1 MLTQTPLWPE
11 PPAPPT
17 SPRPRRG
24 TRASERRRK
33 RWTIGIVA
41 AVTSLVVAAGSAYA
55 FDVFE
60 PEATNPPSA
69 VAGAQAAIAESV
81 SLQTALTTDLD
92 DARAVLKSPD
102 GKAAD
107 KSTRSALNTAI
118 EDAER
123 AVTSLKS
130 VTTSPSGTEAEAT
143 ALLKASAA
151 LDVDVPAV
159 TAALREATAAV
170 AASGRQAR
178 LARAVSGL
186 ETARDALKTAMVD
199 GEQVHAESTADAAG
213 RDALRAALDD
223 GGDLTAQAD
232 KLLARAAEAQAAT
245 DAQTAADIQA
255 DASPAATAQ
264 AGTVQAAGAE
274 AGAASEASADVLGD
288 ASRLTKAL
296 TEATAG
302 IEEAAAAVSAET
314 ADDAPEAETDATD
327 PGADDTGADPGD
339 DAGTT
344 DDTDTAPAGTC
355 PEPDQVWSAENG
367 HLSSSEL
374 AQIPFASGHYVR
386 SDVVGALAELNAAY
400 AAEFGVNMTINSSY
414 RTYAEQEALYNPSS
428 KTAAPPGC
436 SNHGTGLAIDIG
448 GGVATFG
455 SAQYD
460 WLKANAEAYGWVH
473 PPFAEPS
480 GRNPEPWHWQSV
492 KAPNSY

>member
-55 FDVFE
+55 FDVFD
-60 PEATNPPSA
+60 PEAATPSSA
-69 VAGAQAAIAESV
+69 VAEAQVAIAESV

-102 GKAAD
+102 GKAAN
-107 KSTRSALNTAI
+107 KSTRRALNTAI

-123 AVTSLKS
+123 VVTSLKS
-130 VTTSPSGTEAEAT
+130 VTTLASGTEVDASAV
-143 ALLKASAA
+143 LKASDA
-151 LDVDVPAV
+151 LDDDVPAV
-159 TAALREATAAV
+159 TAALREATGAV
-170 AASGRQAR
+170 VASGRQAR

-186 ETARDALKTAMVD
+186 EKARDGLKSAVAD
-199 GEQVHAESTADAAG
+199 GEQVHAESAADAAG

-223 GGDLTAQAD
+223 AGDLTSQAD
-232 KLLARAAEAQAAT
+232 KLIARAAEV
-245 DAQTAADIQA
+245 QTAAETKA

-264 AGTVQAAGAE
+264 SGTAQPGSAE
-274 AGAASEASADVLGD
+274 AGAASEASTDVLGD
-288 ASRLTKAL
+288 ARPLTKAL

-302 IEEAAAAVSAET
+302 IKEAAAAVSAET
-314 ADDAPEAETDATD
+314 ADDAAEAEAGATD
-327 PGADDTGADPGD
+327 QGADDTGTDPGD
-339 DAGTT
+339 DTGTT

-386 SDVVGALAELNAAY
+386 SDVVSALAELNAAY

-414 RTYAEQEALYNPSS
+414 RTYAEQEALYDPSS

-448 GGVATFG
+448 GGVAAFG

>member
-55 FDVFE
+55 LDVFE
-60 PEATNPPSA
+60 PEAAKPSSV
-69 VAGAQAAIAESV
+69 VAEVQAAIAESV
-81 SLQTALTTDLD
+81 SLQSALTTDLD

-102 GKAAD
+102 GKAAA
-107 KSTRSALNTAI
+107 KSTRRALNTAI

-130 VTTSPSGTEAEAT
+130 VTTLASGAEVDAT
-143 ALLKASAA
+143 AVLKASDA
-151 LDVDVPAV
+151 LDDDVPAV
-159 TAALREATAAV
+159 TAALREATGAV
-170 AASGRQAR
+170 VASGRQAR

-186 ETARDALKTAMVD
+186 ETARDALKAAVVD
-199 GEQVHAESTADAAG
+199 GEQVYAESAADGVG

-223 GGDLTAQAD
+223 TGDLTTQAD
-232 KLLARAAEAQAAT
+232 KLIARAAEAQT
-245 DAQTAADIQA
+245 TANAQA

-264 AGTVQAAGAE
+264 AGSAQAGSAE
-274 AGAASEASADVLGD
+274 ASAASEASADVLGD
-288 ASRLTKAL
+288 AGRLTKAL
-296 TEATAG
+296 AEATAG
-302 IEEAAAAVSAET
+302 IEEAAAVVSAAA
-314 ADDAPEAETDATD
+314 ADDAAEVEADATD
-327 PGADDTGADPGD
+327 AGADDTGADPGD
-339 DAGTT
+339 DTGTT

-374 AQIPFASGHYVR
+374 AQIPFSSGHYVR
-386 SDVVGALAELNAAY
+386 SDVVGGLAELNAAY

-414 RTYAEQEALYNPSS
+414 RTYADQEALYDPSS

-448 GGVATFG
+448 GGVAAFG

>member
-1 MLTQTPLWPE
+1 M
-11 PPAPPT
+11 
-17 SPRPRRG
+17 
-24 TRASERRRK
+24 
-33 RWTIGIVA
+33 
-41 AVTSLVVAAGSAYA
+41 TSLVVAAGSAYA
-55 FDVFE
+55 FDIFE
-60 PEATNPPSA
+60 PEATNPSSA
-69 VAGAQAAIAESV
+69 AGGAQAAIAESV
-81 SLQTALTTDLD
+81 SLQTALTADLD
-92 DARAVLKSPD
+92 DAQAVLKSPD
-102 GKAAD
+102 GKAAA
-107 KSTRSALNTAI
+107 KSARRALSTAI

-123 AVTSLKS
+123 VVTSLKS
-130 VTTSPSGTEAEAT
+130 VTTSPSDTEAEAT
-143 ALLKASAA
+143 ALLEASDA
-151 LDVDVPAV
+151 LADDVPAV
-159 TAALREATAAV
+159 TAALREATGAV
-170 AASGRQAR
+170 VASGRQAR

-186 ETARDALKTAMVD
+186 EKARDALKTAVVE
-199 GEQVHAESTADAAG
+199 GEQVHANSAADAVG

-223 GGDLTAQAD
+223 AGDLTAQAD
-232 KLLARAAEAQAAT
+232 KLIARAAEV
-245 DAQTAADIQA
+245 QTAADTQTAAETQA

-264 AGTVQAAGAE
+264 ARTAQAGSAE
-274 AGAASEASADVLGD
+274 AGAASEASADVLSD
-288 ASRLTKAL
+288 AGRLTKAL

-302 IEEAAAAVSAET
+302 IKEAAAAVSAET
-314 ADDAPEAETDATD
+314 ADDAAEAEADTTD
-327 PGADDTGADPGD
+327 PGADDTGTDPGD
-339 DAGTT
+339 GTGT
-344 DDTDTAPAGTC
+344 ADHPETAPAGTC

-414 RTYAEQEALYNPSS
+414 RTYAEQEALYDPSS

-448 GGVATFG
+448 GGVAAFG

>member
-11 PPAPPT
+11 LPAPRT
-17 SPRPRRG
+17 SPRPRPG
-24 TRASERRRK
+24 ERASERRRK

-41 AVTSLVVAAGSAYA
+41 AVATGVVAGGSAYA
-55 FDVFE
+55 FDVFQL
-60 PEATNPPSA
+60 EAPRLPSV
-69 VAGAQAAIAESV
+69 VAEAQVAIAEST
-81 SLQTALTTDLD
+81 SLQTTLTTDLD

-107 KSTRSALNTAI
+107 KSARRALSAAI

-123 AVTSLKS
+123 TVTSLRS
-130 VTTSPSGTEAEAT
+130 MTTLASGTEVDANAVLEA
-143 ALLKASAA
+143 SDA
-151 LDVDVPAV
+151 LDDDVPAV
-159 TAALREATAAV
+159 TAALREATGAV
-170 AASGRQAR
+170 TASGRRAR
-178 LARAVSGL
+178 LDRAVSGL
-186 ETARDALKTAMVD
+186 EKSRDALQTALVD
-199 GEQVHAESTADAAG
+199 GEQVHAESAAEAAG

-223 GGDLTAQAD
+223 AGDLSARAD
-232 KLLARAAEAQAAT
+232 KLLVRAADVQTLADAQA
-245 DAQTAADIQA
+245 DV
-255 DASPAATAQ
+255 SPAATAQ
-264 AGTVQAAGAE
+264 AGTGQAGP
-274 AGAASEASADVLGD
+274 ASQESTDLLGD
-288 ASRLTKAL
+288 AGRLTKAL
-296 TEATAG
+296 NEATAG

-314 ADDAPEAETDATD
+314 AGAAAEEEAGTTD
-327 PGADDTGADPGD
+327 PGADDTGTDPGD
-339 DAGTT
+339 DPGTAG
-344 DDTDTAPAGTC
+344 DTDTAPAGTC

-374 AQIPFASGHYVR
+374 VQIPFASGHYVR
-386 SDVVGALAELNAAY
+386 SDVVGGLAELNAAY

-414 RTYAEQEALYNPSS
+414 RTYAEQEALYDPSS

-448 GGVATFG
+448 GGVAAFG

-460 WLKANAEAYGWVH
+460 WLKDNAEAYGWVH

>member
-11 PPAPPT
+11 PPAPRRL
-17 SPRPRRG
+17 PRLRRG
-24 TRASERRRK
+24 KRASERRRK

-41 AVTSLVVAAGSAYA
+41 AGATMVVAAGSAYA
-55 FDVFE
+55 LDVFE
-60 PEATNPPSA
+60 PEATDPPSA
-69 VAGAQAAIAESV
+69 VAGAQAAITESA
-81 SLQTALTTDLD
+81 SLQTGLATDLD
-92 DARAVLKSPD
+92 DARAVLESPD

-107 KSTRSALNTAI
+107 KSARRALSTAI

-123 AVTSLKS
+123 VVTSLES

-143 ALLKASAA
+143 ALLKASDA
-151 LDVDVPAV
+151 LDDDVPAV
-159 TAALREATAAV
+159 TAALREATGAV
-170 AASGRQAR
+170 VASGRQAR

-186 ETARDALKTAMVD
+186 EAARDDLKTAMVGGD
-199 GEQVHAESTADAAG
+199 QVHAESTADAAG

-223 GGDLTAQAD
+223 AGELTAQAD
-232 KLLARAAEAQAAT
+232 ELLGRAADAQAAVG
-245 DAQTAADIQA
+245 AQV

-264 AGTVQAAGAE
+264 AGTAQAGSAE
-274 AGAASEASADVLGD
+274 AGTASEASADVLGD
-288 ASRLTKAL
+288 AGRLTKAL
-296 TEATAG
+296 IEATAG
-302 IEEAAAAVSAET
+302 IEEAAAAVTAEA
-314 ADDAPEAETDATD
+314 ADDAAEVEADATD
-327 PGADDTGADPGD
+327 PGADDTGIDPGD
-339 DAGTT
+339 DTGTA

-386 SDVVGALAELNAAY
+386 SDVVGGLAELNAAY
-400 AAEFGVNMTINSSY
+400 AAEFGANMTINSSY
-414 RTYAEQEALYNPSS
+414 RTYAEQEALYDPSS

-448 GGVATFG
+448 GGVAAFG

>member
-1 MLTQTPLWPE
+1 M
-11 PPAPPT
+11 
-17 SPRPRRG
+17 
-24 TRASERRRK
+24 
-33 RWTIGIVA
+33 
-41 AVTSLVVAAGSAYA
+41 TSLVVVAGSAYA
-55 FDVFE
+55 LDAFE

-69 VAGAQAAIAESV
+69 VAGAQAAIAESM
-81 SLQTALTTDLD
+81 SLQSALTTDLD

-102 GKAAD
+102 GNAAD
-107 KSTRSALNTAI
+107 KSTRRALNTAI

-143 ALLKASAA
+143 ALVKASDA

-159 TAALREATAAV
+159 TAALREATGAV
-170 AASGRQAR
+170 VASGRQAR

-186 ETARDALKTAMVD
+186 ETARDALKAAVVD
-199 GEQVHAESTADAAG
+199 GEQVYAESAADAVG

-223 GGDLTAQAD
+223 AGDLTPQAD
-232 KLLARAAEAQAAT
+232 KLIARAVEVQTTADAQAG
-245 DAQTAADIQA
+245 
-255 DASPAATAQ
+255 ASPAATAQ
-264 AGTVQAAGAE
+264 AGSAQAGSAE
-274 AGAASEASADVLGD
+274 ASAASEASADVLGD
-288 ASRLTKAL
+288 AGRLTKAL

-302 IEEAAAAVSAET
+302 IEEAATAVSAEA
-314 ADDAPEAETDATD
+314 ADDAAEAEADATD
-327 PGADDTGADPGD
+327 PGADDTGTDRGD
-339 DAGTT
+339 DTGTT
-344 DDTDTAPAGTC
+344 GDTNTAPDGTC

-414 RTYAEQEALYNPSS
+414 RTYAEQEALYDPSS

-448 GGVATFG
+448 GGVAAFG

>member
-1 MLTQTPLWPE
+1 M
-11 PPAPPT
+11 
-17 SPRPRRG
+17 
-24 TRASERRRK
+24 
-33 RWTIGIVA
+33 
-41 AVTSLVVAAGSAYA
+41 TSLVVAAGSAYA

-60 PEATNPPSA
+60 PEATNPSSA
-69 VAGAQAAIAESV
+69 AGGAQAAIAESV

-92 DARAVLKSPD
+92 GARAVLKSPD
-102 GKAAD
+102 GKAAA
-107 KSTRSALNTAI
+107 KSARRALNTAI

-123 AVTSLKS
+123 ALASLKS
-130 VTTSPSGTEAEAT
+130 VTTLASGTEVD
-143 ALLKASAA
+143 ASAVLEASDA
-151 LDVDVPAV
+151 LDDDDVPAV
-159 TAALREATAAV
+159 TAALREATGAV
-170 AASGRQAR
+170 VASGRQAR

-186 ETARDALKTAMVD
+186 EESRDALKAAVAD
-199 GEQVHAESTADAAG
+199 GEQVHAESAADAAG
-213 RDALRAALDD
+213 RDALRAALD
-223 GGDLTAQAD
+223 GAGDLTAQAD
-232 KLLARAAEAQAAT
+232 KLIARAAEV
-245 DAQTAADIQA
+245 QTAAETKA

-264 AGTVQAAGAE
+264 AGTAQAGSAE
-274 AGAASEASADVLGD
+274 AGAALKASANVLGD
-288 ASRLTKAL
+288 AGRLTKAL
-296 TEATAG
+296 AEAATG

-314 ADDAPEAETDATD
+314 ADDAAEAEADATD
-327 PGADDTGADPGD
+327 PGADDTGAEPGD
-339 DAGTT
+339 DTGTT
-344 DDTDTAPAGTC
+344 DDTNTGPAGTC

-414 RTYAEQEALYNPSS
+414 RTYAEQEALYDPSS

-448 GGVATFG
+448 GGVAAFG

>member
-41 AVTSLVVAAGSAYA
+41 AVTSLVVVAGSAYA

-60 PEATNPPSA
+60 PEATNPSSV
-69 VAGAQAAIAESV
+69 VAEAQATIAGSM

-92 DARAVLKSPD
+92 AARAVLKSPD
-102 GKAAD
+102 GKAAA
-107 KSTRSALNTAI
+107 KSARRALNTAI

-123 AVTSLKS
+123 VVTFLKS

-143 ALLKASAA
+143 ALLKASDA
-151 LDVDVPAV
+151 LDDVPAV
-159 TAALREATAAV
+159 TTALREATGAV
-170 AASGRQAR
+170 VASGRQAR

-199 GEQVHAESTADAAG
+199 GEQVHAESAADAAG
-213 RDALRAALDD
+213 RDVLRAALDD
-223 GGDLTAQAD
+223 AGDLTAQAD
-232 KLLARAAEAQAAT
+232 KLIARAAEVQTAVDT
-245 DAQTAADIQA
+245 QTAAETQA

-264 AGTVQAAGAE
+264 AASAKT
-274 AGAASEASADVLGD
+274 GAASEASADVLGD
-288 ASRLTKAL
+288 AGRLTKAL

-302 IEEAAAAVSAET
+302 IEEAAAAVSAEA
-314 ADDAPEAETDATD
+314 ADDAAQAGADATD
-327 PGADDTGADPGD
+327 QGADDTGTDPGD
-339 DAGTT
+339 DTGTA
-344 DDTDTAPAGTC
+344 DDPDTAPDGTC

-386 SDVVGALAELNAAY
+386 SDVVGGLAELNAAY
-400 AAEFGVNMTINSSY
+400 AAQFGVNMTINSSY
-414 RTYAEQEALYNPSS
+414 RTYAEQEALYDPSS

-448 GGVATFG
+448 GGVAAFG